1 MIPDGDRNHVLIKS
15 TPVVYVLVMVAL
27 RYYWCRLRLLRNG
40 ICLQSLIFARN
51 FSEESSRKYE
61 MDLSWEC
68 FLNYK
73 FRCQYIFSLM
83 WSNLFFSWWKKK
95 GRKKEK
101 KIFKKSKEQKSM
113 PFVFFWW
120 GSFAVHIGHHLRFG
134 IICGSIW
141 GSFPLWVSFAVGD
154 HLRHCTQLWE
164 EGRVWPNSSYKSF
177 LLFCHLCHVILDKK
191 WSAKITT
198 SATP

>member
-1 MIPDGDRNHVLIKS
+1 MIPDGDRNRVLIKS
-15 TPVVYVLVMVAL
+15 TPVVDVLVMVAL

-61 MDLSWEC
+61 MDLLWEC

-95 GRKKEK
+95 EERKKK
-101 KIFKKSKEQKSM
+101 KFLKNLRNKNPCHS
-113 PFVFFWW
+113 FFS
-120 GSFAVHIGHHLRFG
+120 G
-134 IICGSIW
+134 
-141 GSFPLWVSFAVGD
+141 GD
-154 HLRHCTQLWE
+154 HLRFNLRIISALGIICCRGSFAALYTTMR
-164 EGRVWPNSSYKSF
+164 GRSR
-177 LLFCHLCHVILDKK
+177 L
-191 WSAKITT
+191 A
-198 SATP
+198 

>member
-120 GSFAVHIGHHLRFG
+120 GSFAVQFEDHFRSGYHLLSG
-134 IICGSIW
+134 IICGTVHNYERKVASGLIPATNHS
-141 GSFPLWVSFAVGD
+141 SFFAIFVM
-154 HLRHCTQLWE
+154 
-164 EGRVWPNSSYKSF
+164 
-177 LLFCHLCHVILDKK
+177 
-191 WSAKITT
+191 
-198 SATP
+198 